1 MKKGLAYLLAMA
13 LAVGMLAGC
22 GSQDE
27 TTAAETATEAA
38 ATAEAGSSAEAENTT
53 EAESTVTDTT
63 EAETVTVEETAET
76 IAPEDAVARVGAL
89 SGPTSMG
96 LVSLMKNNPDMY
108 FQVETAADA
117 LTASIISGDL
127 DIALVPAN
135 VAAILYNRTEGG
147 VSVIDI
153 NTLSVLYIVSADT
166 SIQSIGDL
174 AGRTIY
180 LTGKGTTPDYALQY
194 LLSANGLS
202 TEDVTLEYRSEAT
215 EVASILA
222 DDPSAIGLLP
232 QPFVT
237 VACNQ
242 NESLQIVLDLG
253 KEWEKAQEN
262 SDMPCS
268 LVTGVTIVRNEFLE
282 EHSDVVV
289 RFMEEHQKSAA
300 FTNENPAEAAQMIVD
315 LGIVANVQVAE
326 QAIPYCGITY
336 LDGQDMMLA
345 LAGYLQVLYELNPE
359 SVGGEVPSTEFY
371 ALGLRP

>member
-1 MKKGLAYLLAMA
+1 MKKGLAYFLAIA
-13 LAVGMLAGC
+13 LAAGMLAGC

-27 TTAAETATEAA
+27 TTAAENA
-38 ATAEAGSSAEAENTT
+38 
-53 EAESTVTDTT
+53 T
-63 EAETVTVEETAET
+63 EAETESTVAETTDAETVAVEETAET

-96 LVSLMKNNPDMY
+96 LVSLMENNPDMY

-117 LTASIISGDL
+117 LTASIINEDL

-180 LTGKGTTPDYALQY
+180 LTGMGTTPDYALQY

-222 DDPSAIGLLP
+222 EDPSAIGLLP

-253 KEWEKAQEN
+253 AEWEAAQED

-289 RFMEEHQKSAA
+289 RFMEEHEKSAA

-315 LGIVANVQVAE
+315 LGIVANAQVAE

-336 LDGQDMMLA
+336 LDDQDMMLA
-345 LAGYLQVLYELNPE
+345 LAGYLQVLYEMNPE
-359 SVGGEVPSTEFY
+359 SVGGDVPSTEFY
-371 ALGLRP
+371 ALGLRL

>member
-1 MKKGLAYLLAMA
+1 MKKGMACFLA
-13 LAVGMLAGC
+13 LALSMGLLAGC
-22 GSQDE
+22 GSNTETTAADTTAAASTEASTAESGSTEAE
-27 TTAAETATEAA
+27 TTAAE
-38 ATAEAGSSAEAENTT
+38 SSA
-53 EAESTVTDTT
+53 AESSA
-63 EAETVTVEETAET
+63 AETV
-76 IAPEDAVARVGAL
+76 APEDAVVRVGAL

-96 LVSLMKNNPDMY
+96 LVSMMQNNPDMY

-117 LTASIISGDL
+117 LTAAIISGDL

-147 VSVIDI
+147 VSVIDV
-153 NTLSVLYIVSADT
+153 NTLSVLYVVSADT
-166 SIQSIGDL
+166 SIQSMGDL
-174 AGRTIY
+174 AGRTVY

-202 TEDVTLEYRSEAT
+202 TGDVTLEYRSEAT

-222 DDPSAIGLLP
+222 EDPSAIGLLP

-253 KEWEKAQEN
+253 AEWEKAQED

-268 LVTGVTIVRNEFLE
+268 LVTGVTIVRNEFLAE
-282 EHSDVVV
+282 NSDVVV
-289 RFMEEHQKSAA
+289 RFMEEHEKSAA

-315 LGIVANVQVAE
+315 LGIVANAQVAE

-336 LDGQDMMLA
+336 LDDQDMLLA
-345 LAGYLQVLYELNPE
+345 LAGYLQTLYDLNPE
-359 SVGGEVPSTEFY
+359 AVGGEVPSTEFY

>member
-1 MKKGLAYLLAMA
+1 MKKVMAYLLAMA
-13 LAVGMLAGC
+13 LTAGLLAGC
-22 GSQDE
+22 GSGTE
-27 TTAAETATEAA
+27 TTAAETATEAE
-38 ATAEAGSSAEAENTT
+38 TTEAESTTGAETTT
-53 EAESTVTDTT
+53 EAESTVAETT

-96 LVSLMKNNPDMY
+96 LVSLMENNPDMY

-147 VSVIDI
+147 VSVIDV
-153 NTLSVLYIVSADT
+153 NTLSVLYVVSADT

-174 AGRTIY
+174 AGRTVY

-222 DDPSAIGLLP
+222 EDPNAIGLLP

-253 KEWEKAQEN
+253 AEWEAAQED

-268 LVTGVTIVRNEFLE
+268 LVTGVTIVRNAFLE

-289 RFMEEHQKSAA
+289 RFMEEHEKSAA

-336 LDGQDMMLA
+336 LDDQDMMLA

-371 ALGLRP
+371 ALGLRQ